1 MLCAPIL
8 CKTKNYFIVTYILYN
23 GIFFKNFNK
32 FLKKFY
38 KNPPNVVILRKIHI
52 YKT

>member
-8 CKTKNYFIVTYILYN
+8 CKTKNYFNVTYILYN

-32 FLKKFY
+32 FLKESKQY
-38 KNPPNVVILRKIHI
+38 SQNAVISRKICV
-52 YKT
+52 YKS

>member
-8 CKTKNYFIVTYILYN
+8 CKTKNYYLVTYILYN

-32 FLKKFY
+32 FLKKSKQY
-38 KNPPNVVILRKIHI
+38 PSNAVILRKIRI

>member
-23 GIFFKNFNK
+23 GTFFKNFNK

-38 KNPPNVVILRKIHI
+38 KKPPNAVIFR
-52 YKT
+52 